1 MGAGGWKRNH
11 LFEIA
16 LWKVRAFPHYFI
28 WPKPGK
34 PVHPSRSGSIISGAV
49 QIKNTIDLTEPC
61 YTKRRHCAQILWLWF
76 VPNFQFPIS
85 AIIVYNLNQHVWWRG
100 RKRCRAQNR
109 RW

>member
-61 YTKRRHCAQILWLWF
+61 YIRKTLRSNSLIGVCSK
-76 VPNFQFPIS
+76 FPIS
-85 AIIVYNLNQHVWWRG
+85 NFSDYCV
-100 RKRCRAQNR
+100 
-109 RW
+109 